1 MRPLH
6 LTLSAFGAYAGR
18 TELDFRQ
25 LGERGLYLI
34 TGDTGAGKTTLF
46 DAITFALF
54 GTPSGEG
61 RESSMLRSKFA
72 APETP
77 TEVQLIFSSAGKTY
91 IIRRNPEY
99 ERRKSRGAGTTKEL
113 ARAELTMPD
122 GRVITRRTEVDAAIR
137 DILGVDRSQFCQ
149 IAMIAQGEFR
159 KLLLADTKDR
169 REIFRDI
176 FKTNL
181 YTRFQERVKA
191 DFLALNR
198 EREEARQSFN
208 QYAAGIRLPDERE
221 LPPEDELSS
230 FLAELL
236 AKDRAED
243 DELKAALKKTEWEID
258 ALTAAAAKAEED
270 GKNRRA
276 LKEAEKSR
284 AAAAEETEKLRR
296 ALETEKERQPELDA
310 LDKTLAELET
320 ELKKHAELCVK
331 RTETAAAKKSADD
344 AAERLS
350 AMEASRRKLREQ
362 ISRERGEYH
371 ALTSSAERLVT
382 LRQEKAGLDQFLEEI
397 GRYEIA
403 LQTLSEKEAA
413 VDDALAA
420 YTEACSVEE
429 RLSGRAQELRRRFN
443 DEQAGVLAS
452 SLRDGEPC
460 PVCGAL
466 NHPRPAQ
473 RAPDAPDEKAVK
485 EAEKRARAAQK
496 NVNEAS
502 AASGSAKTACETA
515 RTEAEKQKEKLFG
528 AGEAVD
534 LAAEKAA
541 AARRCSDKDRE
552 IAREEQNAARCE
564 ALAKQIPSEEKQLSA
579 MEEPLAAAQKE
590 NAAAQSAL
598 SALRAAVDDLR
609 AGIKY
614 ESAADA
620 ERKKISVLTQQA
632 EIREARESAE
642 KAFRAAEQRLSAE
655 KGRVEQ
661 LNKLL
666 AGAPSADPAELAE
679 GKERLTAQK
688 KEILQKR
695 LALNSRIT
703 ANEGAKT
710 GIDEKTAEI
719 SELNA
724 RWIWMKPLTDT
735 ANGTLSGKERISLET
750 YVQMTYFDRILAR
763 ANAHLMRMS
772 GGKYDLKRCESAAKL
787 NTQSGLELNVID
799 HYNGSERS
807 VKTLSGGETF
817 LASLSLALGLSEE
830 IQSSA
835 GGVQMDT
842 LFVDEGFGSLDEE
855 TLRQAMRAL
864 RELSEGDRLIGI
876 ISHVS
881 ELRREIDRQIVVTR
895 SPDGASRAKI
905 ETDLRE

>member
-61 RESSMLRSKFA
+61 RESSMLRSKFT

-77 TEVQLIFSSAGKTY
+77 TEVELTFSNAGKTY
-91 IIRRNPEY
+91 IVRRNPEY
-99 ERRKSRGAGTTKEL
+99 ERPKSRGAGTTKEL

-296 ALETEKERQPELDA
+296 VLETEKERQPELDA

-350 AMEASRRKLREQ
+350 AMEASRRELRER

-371 ALTSSAERLVT
+371 ALVSAAERLAI
-382 LRQEKAGLDQFLEEI
+382 LRQEKAALVQYLEDIEN
-397 GRYEIA
+397 YENA
-403 LQTLSEKEAA
+403 LQSLSERKAA
-413 VDDALAA
+413 ADDALAVYLKA
-420 YTEACSVEE
+420 RRDVEE
-429 RLSGRAQELRRRFN
+429 LSAAARELRRRFN

-466 NHPRPAQ
+466 DHPRPAH

-485 EAEKRARAAQK
+485 EAEKRARAAQERV
-496 NVNEAS
+496 NVAS
-502 AASGSAKTACETA
+502 EASGSARTAYETA
-515 RTEAEKQKEKLFG
+515 EREIAKQKEKLFG

-541 AARRCSDKDRE
+541 AARRCSEKDRE

-564 ALAKQIPSEEKQLSA
+564 ALAEQIPSAEKQLSA

-590 NAAAQSAL
+590 NVAAQSAL
-598 SALRAAVDDLR
+598 SALRAAVDELR

-666 AGAPSADPAELAE
+666 AGAPSADPAGLAE
-679 GKERLTAQK
+679 AKERLTSK
-688 KEILQKR
+688 KNEILQKR
-695 LALNSRIT
+695 LVLNSRIT
-703 ANEGAKT
+703 ANESAKN
-710 GIDEKTAEI
+710 GIDEKTAELD
-719 SELNA
+719 ERNA
-724 RWIWMKPLTDT
+724 RWTWMKPLTDT